1 MADAATT
8 TSHTISSARSMPV
21 TRARLMGR
29 IEPYL
34 YVLPAALFVVAFLLY
49 PMVLT
54 VVRSFTHD
62 DGITAPTF
70 AGLQNF
76 TDLFADPHFFAS
88 LKNTFVWTIAAVV
101 LPVTLGL
108 VLAIT
113 LNSVRWS
120 NFFKSIIYLPATI
133 SAAAV
138 GILFSFI
145 FGYDN
150 GALNALMNFFGLHS
164 VRWLYEAPI
173 NTYSMIGAYTWQSA
187 GLNMMLFLVGL
198 QGLPQ
203 EPIEAAKLDGCT
215 GFSLVWRIIVPMLM
229 PYVVIATLL
238 AVVNGFKVF
247 DQIWVMT
254 QGGPGR
260 SSETL
265 AVTMYREGFIMFNQ
279 GYSAAIAVIIA
290 LAALIFSYFYLRSV
304 LDQEKQI

>member
-1 MADAATT
+1 
-8 TSHTISSARSMPV
+8 
-21 TRARLMGR
+21 
-29 IEPYL
+29 
-34 YVLPAALFVVAFLLY
+34 
-49 PMVLT
+49 MVMTLI
-54 VVRSFTHD
+54 RSFTHD
-62 DGITAPTF
+62 DGINPPEF
-70 AGLQNF
+70 VGMQNYA
-76 TDLFADPHFFAS
+76 DLFADPHFLLS
-88 LKNTFVWTIAAVV
+88 LRNTLVWTIAAVV

-108 VLAIT
+108 IFALT
-113 LNSVRWS
+113 LDAVRWS
-120 NFFKSIIYLPATI
+120 GVFKSIIYLPATV

-150 GALNALMNFFGLHS
+150 GALNALLNAFGLHN
-164 VRWLYEAPI
+164 VRWLFEAPI
-173 NTYSMIGAYTWQSA
+173 NTYSMIGAYTWQST

-215 GFSLVWRIIVPMLM
+215 GFGLVWRIIVPMLM

-238 AVVNGFKVF
+238 AVINGFKVF

-265 AVTMYREGFIMFNQ
+265 AVTMYREGFILFNQ